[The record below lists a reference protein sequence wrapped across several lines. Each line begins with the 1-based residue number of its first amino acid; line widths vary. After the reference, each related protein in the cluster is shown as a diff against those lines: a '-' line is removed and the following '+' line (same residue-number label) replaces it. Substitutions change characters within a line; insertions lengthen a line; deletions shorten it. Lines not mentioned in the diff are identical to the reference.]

1 MQYFLLG
8 LFLLAALLF
17 LGRWFVEADPRK
29 VANGLKWGSLAVAAF
44 ILLLIVA
51 SGRVA
56 LLFALVPAGIWIYR
70 MIQRGKAARGPS
82 AGQASEVRTRF
93 LQMRLDHDSG
103 ALDGEILDGR
113 YEGQILS
120 QLDLA
125 ALLEL
130 LQDYRIAD
138 AQSASV
144 LEAYLDRTQ
153 PDWRDSEEEAEAEAK
168 SAGSGGHEG
177 AGRDGSKRGGGS
189 RWGRGPRP
197 HGAMSREEAL
207 EILGL
212 EEGAGAEAIRDA
224 HRRLMQ
230 KLHPDH
236 GGSNYLA
243 AKLNEAKDLLL
254 RH

>member
-1 MQYFLLG
+1 MQYFILGIALLV
-8 LFLLAALLF
+8 ALLF
-17 LGRWFVEADPRK
+17 LGRWFVDADPRK
-29 VANGLKWGSLAVAAF
+29 VARALKWGGIALAAVVLLLLVVGGRLGLLMFALPAAF
-44 ILLLIVA
+44 WLYRLFLRVKA
-51 SGRVA
+51 SQG
-56 LLFALVPAGIWIYR
+56 PA
-70 MIQRGKAARGPS
+70 

-93 LQMRLDHDSG
+93 LQMTLDHDTG
-103 ALDGEILDGR
+103 ELDGRILDGR
-113 YEGQILS
+113 HEGRLLS
-120 QLDLA
+120 ELDLA

-130 LQDYRIAD
+130 LQDYSIAD
-138 AQSASV
+138 SQSAAV

-153 PDWRDSEEEAEAEAK
+153 DADWRNGAESGAQGGPDGEA
-168 SAGSGGHEG
+168 AGRSGGQG
-177 AGRDGSKRGGGS
+177 ARGRASGGMT
-189 RWGRGPRP
+189 R
-197 HGAMSREEAL
+197 AEAL

-212 EEGAGAEAIRDA
+212 EEGAEPEAIREA

>member
-8 LFLLAALLF
+8 FFLLAALLF
-17 LGRWFVEADPRK
+17 LGRWFVEADPRR
-29 VANGLKWGSLAVAAF
+29 VALGLKWGGLSVAAF
-44 ILLLIVA
+44 ILLFILA

-56 LLFALVPAGIWIYR
+56 LLFALVPAAFWIYR

-113 YEGQILS
+113 YEGQVLS
-120 QLDLA
+120 RLDLA

-153 PDWRDSEEEAEAEAK
+153 PDWRASEEEAEAEAK
-168 SAGSGGHEG
+168 SAGSGAHEG
-177 AGRDGSKRGGGS
+177 STRGDGS

-197 HGAMSREEAL
+197 PGAMSRAEAL

-212 EEGAGAEAIRDA
+212 EEGAGAEAIREA

>member
-1 MQYFLLG
+1 MQYFILGVALLV
-8 LFLLAALLF
+8 ALLF
-17 LGRWFVEADPRK
+17 LGRWFVDADPHK
-29 VANGLKWGSLAVAAF
+29 LAQGLKWGGIAVVAV
-44 ILLLIVA
+44 ILLVIIFT
-51 SGRVA
+51 GRVG
-56 LLFALVPAGIWIYR
+56 LLFALVPAGFWLYR
-70 MIQRGKAARGPS
+70 RIQRAKAERGPS
-82 AGQASEVRTRF
+82 PGQATEVRTRF

-113 YEGQILS
+113 YEGQNLS
-120 QLDLA
+120 QLALA

-153 PDWRDSEEEAEAEAK
+153 PDWRDSDEEAESEARA
-168 SAGSGGHEG
+168 AGSGTGNG
-177 AGRDGSKRGGGS
+177 QSRSQGPAGTS
-189 RWGRGPRP
+189 GPMTR
-197 HGAMSREEAL
+197 AEAL

-212 EEGAGAEAIRDA
+212 EEGAGADAIREA

-243 AKLNEAKDLLL
+243 AKLNEAKELLL